1 MKKITKIEK
10 EIKNMLEINNLSK
23 HYGKTVG
30 IKDLNLEIKK
40 GEIFGFIG
48 PNGSGKSTTIRCIMN
63 LIKKTTGQITI
74 NGIDNERADIKE
86 IIGYLPSEI
95 VLYEDLTVLKMLKY
109 NNSFYKKDYL
119 KNGLDLCSELQL
131 DTNKMVED
139 LSLGNLKKLG
149 IVLALMHKPKLLIL
163 DEPTSGLDPLIQNKF
178 YNILKKEKEL
188 GTTIFFSSHI
198 LSEVKKVCDKVGI
211 VKNNRLLKK
220 ININDIKDIDKI
232 KVYIESDYIKE
243 IEKELRLEI
252 IDNTFFYHRNYND
265 LLEILSKYKISKLL
279 IDEPTIEDIFLK
291 YYEVK

>member
-1 MKKITKIEK
+1 M
-10 EIKNMLEINNLSK
+10 
-23 HYGKTVG
+23 
-30 IKDLNLEIKK
+30 
-40 GEIFGFIG
+40 
-48 PNGSGKSTTIRCIMN
+48 
-63 LIKKTTGQITI
+63 
-74 NGIDNERADIKE
+74 
-86 IIGYLPSEI
+86 
-95 VLYEDLTVLKMLKY
+95 
-109 NNSFYKKDYL
+109 
-119 KNGLDLCSELQL
+119 
-131 DTNKMVED
+131 
-139 LSLGNLKKLG
+139 
-149 IVLALMHKPKLLIL
+149 
-163 DEPTSGLDPLIQNKF
+163 
-178 YNILKKEKEL
+178 KKEKEL